1 MSSTTV
7 VHLGAIRQRDT
18 DVLRVQIS
26 PPSSLAG
33 SRVRAKLWVG
43 PREAPLWSYTWDSI
57 APEWMSI
64 DPEEGELL
72 LGTGGASWE
81 NFPKGEQQARLE
93 VDLFR
98 GGTLQTLNDM
108 TVTVMPKAQGPV
120 DTTDPTDQDP
130 VDGTLTEVWVDG
142 DAGSDL
148 AAGSEDDPL
157 RTIGRALELLAD
169 GDATIWLRPRAGG
182 AAYDSRPLAKPR
194 TRRGLLYVRATPDS
208 WEEWAAPFELNTST
222 STRVMVVAS
231 SDPGWG
237 ENTARGAILEI
248 VESSTAALVG
258 QRRTIL
264 RNTSDTA
271 WLGMGF
277 SLNIPAGTRA
287 RIIRPSV
294 VLADEGDGRN
304 VVYLGENARTG
315 GLTLEGIVFSN
326 NADQWEFAGSGSL
339 FGCEVRSP
347 AAFYFGRPFI
357 GITAAPEPLPGVPYQ
372 ALAGCGIAVHGLL
385 STAQCYFLAVATCVG
400 ASLNSSF
407 AILYGFSS
415 LGALNGLTVLAS
427 HLYLG
432 APSFFGGPKAPV
444 FISGTTR
451 WLDLRGGSVVLFR
464 SRIEQIGTS
473 TEMRIGERSHA
484 NVQNPDLIVTAGAIR
499 AQEDSSYRI
508 DGLPARNS
516 PPGGGFIVGE
526 SSFQLTAPDLDDNSL
541 PNKGR
546 LVNPVDGSRI
556 YWAIPEPT

>member
-142 DAGSDL
+142 DAGTDL
-148 AAGSEDDPL
+148 ATGSEDDPL

-222 STRVMVVAS
+222 STRVMIVAS

-248 VESSTAALVG
+248 VESSTPALVG

-271 WLGMGF
+271 WVGMGF
-277 SLNIPAGTRA
+277 SANIPAGTQA

-294 VLADEGDGRN
+294 VLEDEGDGKN
-304 VVYLGENARTG
+304 VVYLGELYARA
-315 GLTLEGIVFSN
+315 GLALEGVVFSSK
-326 NADQWEFAGSGSL
+326 ADQWEFVGSGSL
-339 FGCEVRSP
+339 FGCEVRSV
-347 AAFYFGRPFI
+347 AVFYSGRAFL
-357 GITAAPEPLPGVPYQ
+357 GITAAPEPLPGVPWQ

-385 STAQCYFLAVATCVG
+385 AATQYELFAVATCVG
-400 ASLNSSF
+400 ATLANSYGF
-407 AILYGFSS
+407 LYGFSS
-415 LGALNGLTVLAS
+415 LGAANGLTVQAC
-427 HLYLG
+427 YLILG
-432 APSFFGGPKAPV
+432 SAGFFGGPKAPV
-444 FISGTTR
+444 FVNGTTR
-451 WLDLRGGSVVLFR
+451 WLDLRGSEVLFR
-464 SRIEQIGTS
+464 SRVEQIGTS
-473 TEMRIGERSHA
+473 TELRIGERSHA

-508 DGLPARNS
+508 DGVPARNS
-516 PPGGGFIVGE
+516 PPGGGFLVGE
-526 SSFQLTAPDLDDNSL
+526 SSFQLAAPDLNDNSL

-546 LVNPVDGSRI
+546 LVNPIDGSRI
-556 YWAIPEPT
+556 YWAISEPT